1 MSNNI
6 AIFASSKSMEMETN
20 PQAELAEKYV
30 LETGKSIFLTGKA
43 GTGKTTFL
51 HHIKECCT
59 KRNIV
64 LAPTGVA
71 AVNAGGVTIH
81 SFFQLPFCPYLPDV
95 PELVTEYQM
104 ADKRKNL
111 RKSKLDI
118 IRTLELLIIDEI
130 SMVRADLLDAV
141 DAVLRQYRRTSQPF
155 GGVQLLLIGDVQQ
168 LAPVVT
174 DDEKPY
180 MDRVYPSPFF
190 FHSKALQRVNYI
202 TIQLSTVYRQP
213 DPAFVRLLNN
223 IRDNHFDRET
233 LNALNSRVVPA
244 KTTAAGRAATVQEP
258 IMLTTHNYQADKVN
272 QQRMGDLKAKPFTLQ
287 AQVEG
292 NFPESTWPTDKE
304 LVLKPGAQV
313 MFIKN
318 DSSGYHRYYN
328 GKIGTVESVRDE
340 SAANGEMERVVT
352 VVDEEGDTIRVMP
365 ECWENIKYEI
375 DPKDNQ
381 IKQIVDGTFTQ
392 YPLKTAWAITI
403 HKAQGLTFDRVQ
415 VDAAAAF
422 AYGQVYVAL
431 SRCRSLEGLTLLSP
445 ITEHNSFGSRDIDRF
460 NATLTPGE
468 EALAMLDSCKV
479 AYYYDKLFELFS
491 FDALHR
497 DLEQMERLF
506 QEHLRTT
513 YPEQSG
519 TLMHLSEVM
528 LSEVSD
534 VAGKFRIQLSGIG
547 QLPKEQAQPLLTE
560 RIAKAVGYFLPQLQ
574 QIDAKVHPILGVSVD
589 NKDMAKRLKELA
601 ENYNNSMGIKVA
613 LLQLVQKEGFDIKK
627 YQKAKV
633 DFALQKPARTQVQKD
648 EEVYSN
654 VGNPK
659 LVKRLTKWR
668 AAKAKEENLPAYT
681 IIQQKSLLAIADK
694 LPSDSKA
701 LMKIPGLGS
710 VKVAKYGAEIMQ
722 IVADYT
728 EEQMGA
734 KEPNWQKAARLFA
747 EGKALEDVA
756 GAMLQAVST
765 VEGYIYTAVEKG
777 ALDADLVVSDE
788 NCDEIIGYLMDYRD
802 STTLKDLY
810 EHFGGKFSYLEL
822 RVARFLARDL

>member
-1 MSNNI
+1 M
-6 AIFASSKSMEMETN
+6 N
-20 PQAELAEKYV
+20 PQVELAEKYV
-30 LETGKSIFLTGKA
+30 METGRSIFLTGKA

-51 HHIKECCT
+51 HHIRECCT
-59 KRNIV
+59 KRNVV

-95 PELVTEYQM
+95 PELVTEYQV
-104 ADKRKNL
+104 AGWNKNL

-130 SMVRADLLDAV
+130 SMVRADLMDAM
-141 DAVLRQYRRTSQPF
+141 DAALRHYRRNSQPF

-174 DDEKPY
+174 DGERPY

-202 TIQLSTVYRQP
+202 TIQLTTVYRQQ

-223 IRDNHFDRET
+223 IRDNHFDKET
-233 LNALNSRVVPA
+233 LNALNSRVASIQTPA
-244 KTTAAGRAATVQEP
+244 VKRSATEQEP

-272 QQRMGDLKAKPFTLQ
+272 CQRMEGLKTKPFTLQ

-292 NFPESTWPTDKE
+292 NFPESSWPTDKE

-318 DSSGYHRYYN
+318 DSSGCHRYYN
-328 GKIGTVESVRDE
+328 GKIATVESVHNE
-340 SAANGEMERVVT
+340 SAANGEAECVVT

-365 ECWENIKYEI
+365 ERWENIKYEI

-431 SRCRSLEGLTLLSP
+431 SRCRSLDGLTLLSP

-460 NATLTPGE
+460 NATLTPRA
-468 EALAMLDSCKV
+468 EALAMLDGCRV

-491 FDALHR
+491 FDALQR
-497 DLEQMERLF
+497 DLEQTERLF

-513 YPEQSG
+513 YPEQSS

-528 LSEVSD
+528 LSQVSD
-534 VAGKFRIQLSGIG
+534 VAGRFRIQLSGIG
-547 QLPKEQAQPLLTE
+547 QMPMEQARSLLTE
-560 RIAKAVGYFLPQLQ
+560 RIAKAVRYFLPQLQ
-574 QIDAKVHPILGVSVD
+574 QIDAKVHPMFGVSVD
-589 NKDMAKRLKELA
+589 NKDVAKRLNELA
-601 ENYNNSMGIKVA
+601 ENYNNSMGLKVT

-633 DFALQKPARTQVQKD
+633 DFALQKPARAQVKKD
-648 EEVYSN
+648 EDVY
-654 VGNPK
+654 GNARNSK

-668 AAKAKEENLPAYT
+668 TAKAKEENLPAYT

-694 LPSDSKA
+694 LPCDSKA
-701 LMKIPGLGS
+701 LKNIPGLGS
-710 VKVAKYGAEIMQ
+710 VKVAKYGAEIVQ
-722 IVADYT
+722 IVEDYI
-728 EEQMGA
+728 EEQSSV
-734 KEPNWQKAARLFA
+734 KDPNWQKAARLFA
-747 EGKALEDVA
+747 EGKTLEDVA
-756 GAMLQAVST
+756 GTLLRAVST

-777 ALDADLVVSDE
+777 ALDADLVFPDAD
-788 NCDEIIGYLMDYRD
+788 CDEIIDYLLEHRD
-802 STTLKDLY
+802 VTTLKDVY
-810 EHFGGKFSYLEL
+810 NHFEGKYSYLQL
-822 RVARFLARDL
+822 RVARFLAHDL